1 MSEKSHNK
9 LVNVPMVSMCDLLFR
24 RNASMVHP
32 PQKKHAHTQQTSFF
46 AMDIADTLC
55 HAPKIF
61 VFLFWKIISRP
72 IFRQRALSS
81 ATQTLGLMQFCVS
94 VVGRRVP
101 LCRFRIQIQR
111 RWIDRELLYRI
122 HLVTMRLFFF
132 RARARSNKMFIFPFE
147 R

>member
-1 MSEKSHNK
+1 MFRWSRCAIYFFGEMLRWCNRPKKNTRTHNK
-9 LVNVPMVSMCDLLFR
+9 HRFSQWTLPTR
-24 RNASMVHP
+24 Y
-32 PQKKHAHTQQTSFF
+32 
-46 AMDIADTLC
+46 AMR
-55 HAPKIF
+55 PKY
-61 VFLFWKIISRP
+61 LREFWKIISRP

-132 RARARSNKMFIFPFE
+132 RARARAAIKCLFFHLNDRAI
-147 R
+147 RV